1 MKKQTAEKTAGISDE
16 TVQAKTGKPWQ
27 QWFKILDAA
36 GAKKMSHS
44 EIASYL
50 YEKHQVPGW
59 WAQMV
64 AVGYEQAR
72 GMREKHQKPSGY
84 EISASK
90 TVAVPLLR
98 LFRAWQDTQARGRWL
113 KDSGFVIRK
122 TTPNKSM
129 RITWV
134 DGKTSLSVNFYP
146 RDNGKSLVAVQH
158 GKLPDAKAAERMKAY
173 WGQQLDRLKA
183 TLET

>member
-1 MKKQTAEKTAGISDE
+1 MKKTTAEKTAGIGDE
-16 TVQAKTGKPWQ
+16 AVQARTGKTWQ
-27 QWFKILDAA
+27 QWFKVLDAA

-44 EIASYL
+44 EIACYL
-50 YEKHQVPGW
+50 NEKHEVPGW

-64 AVGYEQAR
+64 TVGYEQAR
-72 GMREKHQKPSGY
+72 GMRQKHQKPSGY

-90 TVAVPLLR
+90 TVAVPLAE
-98 LFRAWQDTQARGRWL
+98 LFRAWEDKKLRSQWL
-113 KDSGFVIRK
+113 KNASFEVRK
-122 TTPNKSM
+122 ATPNKSM

-146 RDNGKSLVAVQH
+146 RANGKSLVAVQH
-158 GKLPDAKAAERMKAY
+158 GKLPDARAAKHMKAY
-173 WGQQLDRLKA
+173 WGAQLDRLKA